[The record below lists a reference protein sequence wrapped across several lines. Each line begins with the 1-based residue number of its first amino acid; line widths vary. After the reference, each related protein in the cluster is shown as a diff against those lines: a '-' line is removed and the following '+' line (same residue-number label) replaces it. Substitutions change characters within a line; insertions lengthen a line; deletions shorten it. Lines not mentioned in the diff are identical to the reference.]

1 MDLLRSEELEIL
13 LPFQKTFLEDKSP
26 LRIWEKSRRI
36 GASWVLALESVL
48 DGMTPGGSN
57 TYYISYNYDM
67 TKQFIDD
74 AKYWTRILQLI
85 AKYYEAELADENNK
99 TFKVYTLV
107 LASGHEISAL
117 PSTEYAIRSKQ
128 GNIVF
133 DEAAFTER
141 FEGIK
146 KAALALQIWGGKFT
160 IVSSH
165 NGDDSPFNLFL
176 NRIKAGEEPDWS
188 AHRTTFARAIEQG
201 LYRKICQK
209 QKRDWTE
216 AGEAEFTARVRR
228 IYRDNVE
235 EELDVIPARSGGRYF
250 PRFMLDP
257 CADADIPVIRKAFE
271 DAFLHERK
279 EKRERTVEKWFKH
292 EVLPV
297 IEKIEYPVG
306 IGEDFARSGDLTL
319 FWLTELLEKK
329 HGSTAAVIE
338 LRNWPFDQQWQFWE
352 LLVAALGPR
361 FLGAA
366 LDARGNGQMIAEKAE
381 TEWPGQAI
389 SVMLTRPWYGT
400 WFPKLKSR
408 IEDREWTLPRDE
420 YLFGDFGA
428 VRLKAGF
435 PLIEDHTAEK
445 GVSSVSK
452 KRHGDGAVGAV
463 LSLYALEACAED
475 VAPYAEVTGGGK
487 DSFWRGY

>member
-1 MDLLRSEELEIL
+1 MDPHHKRQLEIL
-13 LPFQKTFLEDKSP
+13 LPFQKGFLEDKTP

-36 GASWVLALESVL
+36 GASWVLALEAVL
-48 DGMTPGGSN
+48 DGMTAGGSN
-57 TYYISYNYDM
+57 TYYISYNHDM

-74 AKYWTRILQLI
+74 AKYWTRILQII
-85 AKYYEAELADENNK
+85 ANYYEAEVAGENNK

-141 FEGIK
+141 FDGIK

-165 NGDDSPFNLFL
+165 NGDDSPFNVFL

-188 AHRTTFARAIEQG
+188 VHRTTFSQAVEQG
-201 LYRKICQK
+201 LYKKICRKQK
-209 QKRDWTE
+209 QEWTE
-216 AGEAEFTARVRR
+216 AGEAGFVTRVRR

-250 PRFMLDP
+250 PRFILDL
-257 CADADIPVIRKAFE
+257 CADADIPVVRKAFE
-271 DAFLHERK
+271 DSFLRERQ
-279 EKRERTVEKWFKH
+279 EKRERTVEKWFGKA
-292 EVLPV
+292 VQPV
-297 IEKIEYPVG
+297 IAKIDYPAAV
-306 IGEDFARSGDLTL
+306 GEDFARSGDLTL
-319 FWLTELLEKK
+319 FWITGLIEQK
-329 HGSTAAVIE
+329 HASTAAVIE

-352 LLVAALGPR
+352 LLIAALGSR

-366 LDARGNGQMIAEKAE
+366 LDARGNGQMIAEKASL
-381 TEWPGQAI
+381 EWPGRAL
-389 SVMLTRPWYGT
+389 SVMLTRSWYGT

-408 IEDREWTLPRDE
+408 IEDREWTLPRDD

-435 PLIEDHTAEK
+435 PLIEDRTSEK

-463 LSLYALEACAED
+463 LSLYALEECAGD
-475 VAPYAEVTGGGK
+475 AAPYAEVTGGG
-487 DSFWRGY
+487 DNFWRGY

>member
-1 MDLLRSEELEIL
+1 MDLLHNKQLEIL
-13 LPFQKTFLEDKSP
+13 LPFQKKFLEDATP
-26 LRIWEKSRRI
+26 LRVWEKSRRI
-36 GASWVLALESVL
+36 GASWVLALEAVL
-48 DGMTPGGSN
+48 DGMTAGGSN
-57 TYYISYNYDM
+57 TYYISYNHDM

-74 AKYWTRILQLI
+74 AKYWTRTLQI
-85 AKYYEAELADENNK
+85 AASYYEAEVADENNK
-99 TFKVYTLV
+99 TFKVYALV

-176 NRIKAGEEPDWS
+176 NRIRAGEESDWS
-188 AHRTTFARAIEQG
+188 PHRTTFAQAIEQG
-201 LYRKICQK
+201 LYKKICQK
-209 QKRDWTE
+209 QKQEWTE
-216 AGEAEFTARVRR
+216 KGESEFVGRVRR

-250 PRFMLDP
+250 PRFILEP
-257 CADADIPVIRKAFE
+257 CADPDIPILRKAFE
-271 DAFLHERK
+271 DSFLRERK
-279 EKRERTVEKWFKH
+279 EKRERAVEKWFRH
-292 EVLPV
+292 EALPV
-297 IEKIEYPVG
+297 IEKIEQPVA

-319 FWLTELLEKK
+319 FWLTEVLEKK
-329 HGSTAAVIE
+329 HASTAAVIE

-352 LLVAALGPR
+352 LLIAALGDR

-381 TEWPGQAI
+381 TEWPGRAI
-389 SVMLTRPWYGT
+389 SVMLTRPWYGA

-408 IEDREWTLPRDE
+408 IEDREWTVPGDE
-420 YLFGDFGA
+420 YLFGDFGV

-445 GVSSVSK
+445 GAPGLSR

-463 LSLYALEACAED
+463 LSLYALEECAED
-475 VAPYAEVTGGGK
+475 TAPYAEVTGSG
-487 DSFWRGY
+487 SNNFWRGY